1 MLTGVDGTVV
11 DHKGAPLRQAVVRLL
26 GAERNI
32 TLDDT
37 ARFHMILPEG
47 AYMVTAS
54 APGENGAVYFCR
66 LFTFKCCNRVP
77 YTL

>member
-11 DHKGAPLRQAVVRLL
+11 DHKGVPLRRAVVRLL

-47 AYMVTAS
+47 TYMVTAS
-54 APGENGAVYFCR
+54 APGENVAVYLCR
-66 LFTFKCCNRVP
+66 LITFKCCNRVP
-77 YTL
+77 CTI